1 MIIDD
6 GAHMLRYLEKYFFEE
21 TDKTRKGNVFSVSD
35 SIPEVLIFIYA
46 ISSLMMSDVFRRMV
60 IMVKMLF

>member
-6 GAHMLRYLEKYFFEE
+6 GANMLRHLEKYFFEK
-21 TDKTRKGNVFSVSD
+21 TDKIRKENVFSISD

-46 ISSLMMSDVFRRMV
+46 VASLMMSDVFRRMV

>member
-6 GAHMLRYLEKYFFEE
+6 GAYMLRYLEKYFFEE

-46 ISSLMMSDVFRRMV
+46 IASLMMSDVFRRMV

>member
-1 MIIDD
+1 
-6 GAHMLRYLEKYFFEE
+6 MLRYLEKYFFEE

-46 ISSLMMSDVFRRMV
+46 IASLMMSDVFRRMV

>member
-6 GAHMLRYLEKYFFEE
+6 GANMLHYLEKYFFEK
-21 TDKTRKGNVFSVSD
+21 TDKIRKENVFSISD

-46 ISSLMMSDVFRRMV
+46 IASLMMSDVFRRMV

>member
-6 GAHMLRYLEKYFFEE
+6 GAHMLRYLEKYFFEK
-21 TDKTRKGNVFSVSD
+21 TDKIRKENVFSVSD

-46 ISSLMMSDVFRRMV
+46 VASLMMSDVFRRMV

>member
-1 MIIDD
+1 
-6 GAHMLRYLEKYFFEE
+6 MLRYLEKYFFEE

>member
-1 MIIDD
+1 MNIDD
-6 GAHMLRYLEKYFFEE
+6 GENMLRHFEKYFFEKS
-21 TDKTRKGNVFSVSD
+21 DKIRKENVFSVSD

-46 ISSLMMSDVFRRMV
+46 VASLMMSDVFRRMV

>member
-6 GAHMLRYLEKYFFEE
+6 GANMLRHLEKYFFEK
-21 TDKTRKGNVFSVSD
+21 TDKIRKENVFSVSD

-46 ISSLMMSDVFRRMV
+46 IINRLIDN
-60 IMVKMLF
+60 LW

>member
-6 GAHMLRYLEKYFFEE
+6 GANMLGHLEKYFFEK
-21 TDKTRKGNVFSVSD
+21 TDKIRKENVFSISD

-46 ISSLMMSDVFRRMV
+46 IASLMMSDVFRRMV

>member
-6 GAHMLRYLEKYFFEE
+6 GANMLRHLEKYFFEK
-21 TDKTRKGNVFSVSD
+21 TDKIRKENVFSSSD
-35 SIPEVLIFIYA
+35 SIPEFLIFIYA
-46 ISSLMMSDVFRRMV
+46 IASLMMSDVFRRMV